1 MATLTKPLIE
11 SEPAPE
17 KGQRFIFDD
26 HRDAPRGFGLRITA
40 AGGRAFILK
49 YAVEGI
55 QRRMTIGD
63 WPTWSL
69 KAARV
74 RAQELR
80 REIDSGIDPLQA
92 KRDHRAALTVKQ
104 AVERYTENHLEH
116 LLTATEAKRYFERDI
131 LPALGDLKVAEV
143 RRRDL
148 VALVEVKA
156 RTAPR
161 AARVLLGHLKHF
173 MAWCE
178 LREIIELSPAH
189 GIKPAAVDRRMKT
202 SKRGR
207 ALDDKEIR
215 EFWTQAETCGLH
227 RLTALALK
235 LILLTGQR
243 PGEVAGMTWA
253 EVEGNLWTIPASRRG
268 KTRDDHPVPLT
279 KTALALLDQAREE
292 VARLCK
298 RRKEDPGPHVFEMK
312 GGEPITVRAL
322 TRAVT
327 RYRKALGNR
336 DHTTWGHWTPHD
348 LRRTCRTGLAAVGVI
363 QEVAERVVGHIQDGI
378 VGVYDVHRYDAEKRA
393 ALEAWERRL
402 LRIVAGE
409 LDQDNIVPLR
419 TRKS

>member
-11 SEPAPE
+11 SEPVPE

-69 KAARV
+69 KAART

-104 AVERYTENHLEH
+104 AVERYKDNHLEH
-116 LLTATEAKRYFERDI
+116 LLTAKEAKRYFERDI
-131 LPALGDLKVAEV
+131 LPALGDMKVVEV

-178 LREIIELSPAH
+178 LREIIELSSAH
-189 GIKPAAVDRRMKT
+189 GIKPAAVDRRMKPN
-202 SKRGR
+202 KRGR
-207 ALDDKEIR
+207 ALDDKEIQR
-215 EFWTQAETCGLH
+215 FWTQAETCGLH

-235 LILLTGQR
+235 LTLLTGQR
-243 PGEVAGMTWA
+243 PGEVAGMTWS
-253 EVEGNLWTIPASRRG
+253 EVEGNTWTIPASRRG
-268 KTRDDHPVPLT
+268 KTRDDHTVPLA
-279 KTALALLDQAREE
+279 KTALALLELAREE
-292 VARLCK
+292 VTRLCK
-298 RRKEDPGPHVFEMK
+298 RRGEKPGAYVFEMK

-336 DHTTWGHWTPHD
+336 EHATWGHWTPHD
-348 LRRTCRTGLAAVGVI
+348 LRRTCRTGLAAAGII

-378 VGVYDVHRYDAEKRA
+378 VGVYDVHRYDVEKRA
-393 ALEAWERRL
+393 ALETWERWL
-402 LRIVAGE
+402 LRIVDRVP
-409 LDQDNIVPLR
+409 DQDNIVPLR
-419 TRKS
+419 VQKK